1 MFLKSF
7 GVEEGA
13 QNNSYNTQSTYEY
26 ILRSTL
32 LLYKNK
38 NKTRTSVIWIY
49 LQLANE
55 WVQYLCILIFNK

>member
-13 QNNSYNTQSTYEY
+13 QNNSYNTQSTY

>member
-13 QNNSYNTQSTYEY
+13 QNNSYNTQSTY
-26 ILRSTL
+26 ILRSTLL

-38 NKTRTSVIWIY
+38 NKTRTSVYGYIY
-49 LQLANE
+49 SWQTNGYNIY
-55 WVQYLCILIFNK
+55 VF

>member
-13 QNNSYNTQSTYEY
+13 QNTQSTY